1 MGESFLN
8 KHLVLVALGAF
19 SAVIAALCAL
29 GTPVVAHA
37 DSATSTASVSFTM
50 PKNSTVAI
58 DKVPDIDFSAA
69 KVSNQ
74 AQDVDAS
81 SVDTAVSVTNP
92 GFANGWSV
100 SVAATDFVSA
110 NDQER
115 IHSAQ
120 LTFDQAAI
128 QSAAAAV
135 APSDTAATTIT
146 TGGDAATL
154 ISANAQ
160 SSRGTTTANYAAT
173 AIHLHIPAGN
183 AKADYSADLDWTL
196 SNAVQ

>member
-1 MGESFLN
+1 M
-8 KHLVLVALGAF
+8 ALSVF
-19 SAVIAALCAL
+19 SAVFAALLAL

-50 PKNSTVAI
+50 PKNSCVAI

-69 KVSNQ
+69 KYSSK

-110 NDQER
+110 DDQDQ

-120 LTFDQAAI
+120 LTFDQAAV
-128 QSAAAAV
+128 QSATTAV
-135 APSDTAATTIT
+135 ASDTASTTIT

-154 ISANAQ
+154 ISADAQ
-160 SSRGTTTANYAAT
+160 SSRGTTTAKYAAT

-183 AKADYSADLDWTL
+183 AKADYNANLDWTL

>member
-1 MGESFLN
+1 
-8 KHLVLVALGAF
+8 
-19 SAVIAALCAL
+19 
-29 GTPVVAHA
+29 
-37 DSATSTASVSFTM
+37 M
-50 PKNSTVAI
+50 PKNSCVAI
-58 DKVPDIDFSAA
+58 DKVPNIDFSAA
-69 KVSNQ
+69 KYSSK

-110 NDQER
+110 DDQDQ

-120 LTFDQAAI
+120 LTFDQAAV
-128 QSAAAAV
+128 QSATTATAS
-135 APSDTAATTIT
+135 SDTASTTIT

-154 ISANAQ
+154 ISTNAQ
-160 SSRGTTTANYAAT
+160 SSRGTTTAKYAAT

-183 AKADYSADLDWTL
+183 AKADYNANLDWTL